1 MKPVVGIL
9 PSIGI
14 ERDRIFLLKDYMTS
28 IRDAGGLPVVLF
40 PETDAGNIRTLL
52 KLCDGLV
59 FSGGEDVNPA
69 LYGENNDRGLS
80 NCCDERDLSEMMFL
94 KEAMAL
100 KMPIFGI
107 CRGIQSLNVALGGTL
122 YQDISIQKPSP
133 VQHMQSRSDPRPT
146 HSVKVRKESGLYRL
160 LGEETVTVNSYHHQ
174 AIKDLAEGLI
184 CSAESE
190 DGLCE
195 AFEKEDYPFLWAV
208 QWHPERIYRTDEPSR
223 LLLQRFME
231 SVTEYAKN
239 RLE

>member
-1 MKPVVGIL
+1 MKPVVGII

-40 PETDAGNIRTLL
+40 PETDTGNIRTSL

-122 YQDISIQKPSP
+122 YQDISISGSAYAEPFRSKANPFGKGKEGKRALPAVRRRNGYSQQLPS
-133 VQHMQSRSDPRPT
+133 SGDKRSGERADLFGR
-146 HSVKVRKESGLYRL
+146 VRRWI
-160 LGEETVTVNSYHHQ
+160 V
-174 AIKDLAEGLI
+174 
-184 CSAESE
+184 
-190 DGLCE
+190 
-195 AFEKEDYPFLWAV
+195 
-208 QWHPERIYRTDEPSR
+208 
-223 LLLQRFME
+223 
-231 SVTEYAKN
+231 
-239 RLE
+239 